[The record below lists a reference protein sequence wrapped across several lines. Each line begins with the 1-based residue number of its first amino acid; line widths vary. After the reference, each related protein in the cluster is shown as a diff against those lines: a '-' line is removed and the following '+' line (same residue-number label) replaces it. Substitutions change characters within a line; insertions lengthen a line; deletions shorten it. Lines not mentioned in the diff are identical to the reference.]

1 VRRLSPRER
10 LRSFAHAGRGL
21 AWLLASQPN
30 AWVHAAATAAALALA
45 AALGL
50 DAAGW
55 CWIVLA
61 VALVWI
67 AEGLNTALEAL
78 ADAVAPERDPAVG
91 RAKDVAAA
99 AVLVA
104 AAAAA
109 VIGLLVLGPPLWTWL
124 RGSTAA

>member
-1 VRRLSPRER
+1 MRRLSPHER

-30 AWVHAAATAAALALA
+30 ARIHTAMTVAALALA

-50 DAAGW
+50 DAGGW

-78 ADAVAPERDPAVG
+78 ADAVAPEHDPAVG

-104 AAAAA
+104 AVAAA
-109 VIGLLVLGPPLWTWL
+109 VIGLLVLGPPLWGWIA
-124 RGSTAA
+124 GP